1 VSVENEQQEK
11 ADAPGAFSRG
21 YSVLF
26 GALGGLF
33 VTAVLAVTVLVAFP
47 ISQDPVSEGGL
58 SVEAAAGLVTF
69 RSVGCAACHGDNGEG
84 GIGPALPGHTE
95 DQVFR
100 QVRSPIGDVMPPFP
114 VTILSDDDVRNI
126 SAWIGTLGDDMVMV
140 HAEEAEGGHDEP
152 EMSST
157 QIAHLRLLLTS
168 VEAENTGDAI
178 RHVEHL
184 ARHGAEP
191 ELLDLAAAIEADLRA
206 GRPHDAEAKALEALG
221 PLAAEEFDAIS
232 AHLGMA
238 LSANERGEDLD
249 VEFHLSKAVEASV
262 GHDHEALLK
271 NLLDDWRSGTDR
283 HVVID
288 ALYEALKLDHP
299 TQ

>member
-1 VSVENEQQEK
+1 MDNEQQEK

-26 GALGGLF
+26 GVFGGLF

-47 ISQDPVSEGGL
+47 IPQDPVSGQGAL
-58 SVEAAAGLVTF
+58 SVEAAAGRETF
-69 RSVGCAACHGDNGEG
+69 RTVGCSACHGDNGQG
-84 GIGPALPGHTE
+84 GVGPAMPGHTE
-95 DQVFR
+95 EQVFR
-100 QVRSPIGDVMPPFP
+100 QVRTPIGDVMPPFP

-126 SAWIGTLGDDMVMV
+126 SAWIATLGDEMVMV

-168 VEAENTGDAI
+168 VEAENTDDAL
-178 RHVEHL
+178 RHVQHL

-191 ELLDLAAAIEADLRA
+191 ELLDLAAAIEADLVA
-206 GRPHDAEAKALEALG
+206 GRPHDAEQKALEALG
-221 PLAAEEFDAIS
+221 PAADEEFDVIA

-238 LSANERGEDLD
+238 LSANQRGEELD
-249 VEFHLSKAVEASV
+249 VGFHISTAAEASV

-271 NLLDDWRSGTDR
+271 KLLDDWRSGIDR
-283 HVVID
+283 HAVID
-288 ALYEALKLDHP
+288 ALYEALKLEHP